1 MSREETPPS
10 LYSLCTIPLAAPR
23 HFTYSGAC
31 ILPCFS
37 LISDEEPSH
46 RGAPFP
52 TLLRANAHTPAH
64 LCAISPIAMHA
75 SSPAFPLFLLRN
87 CPSAAHLSPHSSA
100 PMPPPQRT
108 FLHTSPHQRTPNS
121 APSSTHLRTFAP
133 APTNLCPPTPIRTRP
148 PQRTFPHTPPHQCP
162 HRSAPSR
169 HFLPSQ
175 SLSELI
181 GVNQSLS
188 EKIRYLPISSD

>member
-10 LYSLCTIPLAAPR
+10 LYSLCTIPLAAPC

-64 LCAISPIAMHA
+64 LSPHSSAPMPPHQRSFPHTPPHQCPHTSAPLRHFTYSDACILPCFSLISAEELSLRSAP
-75 SSPAFPLFLLRN
+75 FPTLLRAN
-87 CPSAAHLSPHSSA
+87 APTAAHLSPHSSA
-100 PMPPPQRT
+100 PMPP
-108 FLHTSPHQRTPNS
+108 HQR
-121 APSSTHLRTFAP
+121 SS
-133 APTNLCPPTPIRTRP
+133 PP
-148 PQRTFPHTPPHQCP
+148 F
-162 HRSAPSR
+162 
-169 HFLPSQ
+169 
-175 SLSELI
+175 SL
-181 GVNQSLS
+181 
-188 EKIRYLPISSD
+188 